1 MLINLK
7 SGLGIN
13 INYLDQSD
21 IFLEKLTKVV
31 DPEKKE
37 KLLVNSLLGH
47 LSLKYLN
54 IKKWNI

>member
-31 DPEKKE
+31 DPEEKK
-37 KLLVNSLLGH
+37 KN
-47 LSLKYLN
+47 Y
-54 IKKWNI
+54 W